1 MKALHLSSP
10 QLPLRKKTLQR
21 HPSSNLIINYLS
33 QCNIPVLVFQ
43 LKMSCCIAKI
53 SPSLRKPQSDSSGS
67 SDSDS
72 DSDLIG
78 PPLPPQYSDEHMKQG
93 DTCSD
98 DDEEEEASDAED
110 DVSLIM

>member
-1 MKALHLSSP
+1 
-10 QLPLRKKTLQR
+10 
-21 HPSSNLIINYLS
+21 
-33 QCNIPVLVFQ
+33 
-43 LKMSCCIAKI
+43 MSCCIAKI

-93 DTCSD
+93 DTSSD

-110 DVSLIM
+110 DVSLIMSWMSDPWWRSCRLKAQTETWILEQIWVYRNHPSEIS